1 MADRSR
7 RIELAAVVLPLLVL
21 AMSGFACAATFTVMN
36 TNDTGSGSLRDA
48 ITSANTTPTVVNN
61 INFNVSGTI
70 TLGSP
75 LPTIVNT
82 SPGSLTIDGSGHAI
96 TVDGANLYQ
105 IFNVNLGATL
115 NLQFLTLAHGVV
127 VANVEGVGQGG
138 AILNDG
144 GTLKVSNCT
153 FLDNQAIGSAV
164 SGSGTGA
171 PGRGGAIWDVGPLTV
186 TDCTF
191 SGNQATGGAGV
202 STGVGGGIGEGGAIF
217 NDGDMTVDGSTF
229 SDNHVSGGVG
239 DGAVGGNGKGGAIGY
254 EDGTATV
261 INSTFSANQAIG
273 GSGSSGG
280 DGVGGAIFSVPALT
294 VTNDTFSGNHATGT
308 GGGIDNEGP
317 LTVTN
322 STFSNN
328 SAAVGG
334 GGIDNEPL
342 GTTML
347 KSTILAT
354 EPGGNCG
361 GLITDAGYNISDD
374 VSCPLASGTS
384 VNGSTTLHLDPLGLQ
399 NHGGPTKTIALESN
413 SQAVDFIPVAA
424 CKDQSSPTP
433 LPLTTDQRGLPRP
446 DPDNPDF
453 CDAGAFELQTTPF
466 VIAPNSERL
475 QIARSNIPD
484 SDHINMA
491 FTFTENGFPACDAAD
506 DAFNGFFLVLE
517 SGTCAVHDHTSV
529 LFFLDSWVVHTVNH
543 QSYGTLFNAD
553 PPLTVSARMVEL
565 PTPAAPACGEWTL
578 NLEIAGIDSTPLGDG
593 PFSLILGNTDGD
605 TECFDITNAIV
616 GSQTPPPPHGVRRR
630 KRR

>member
-7 RIELAAVVLPLLVL
+7 RIALAAIALPLLFL
-21 AMSGFACAATFTVMN
+21 AMSRLASASPLTVTN
-36 TNDTGSGSLRDA
+36 TNDTGVGSLRAEILAASSGD
-48 ITSANTTPTVVNN
+48 T
-61 INFNVSGTI
+61 INFSVSGTI

-75 LPTIVNT
+75 LPAIAVD
-82 SPGSLTIDGSGHAI
+82 LTIDGIGRAI
-96 TVDGANLYQ
+96 TVDGANTFQ
-105 IFNVNLGATL
+105 IFTVNLGSTV
-115 NLQFLTLAHGVV
+115 NLQNLTIAHGN
-127 VANVEGVGQGG
+127 AQNILQGEHGGGVENKGTLTVTNCTFSHNTAGLGGG
-138 AILNDG
+138 AIDNV
-144 GTLKVSNCT
+144 GTLMVIS
-153 FLDNQAIGSAV
+153 S
-164 SGSGTGA
+164 
-171 PGRGGAIWDVGPLTV
+171 
-186 TDCTF
+186 TF
-191 SGNQATGGAGV
+191 SGNNAPNA
-202 STGVGGGIGEGGAIF
+202 GGIDNF
-217 NDGDMTVDGSTF
+217 DMAM
-229 SDNHVSGGVG
+229 VS
-239 DGAVGGNGKGGAIGY
+239 
-254 EDGTATV
+254 
-261 INSTFSANQAIG
+261 NSTFSGNIG
-273 GSGSSGG
+273 DNGGGMVNNGS
-280 DGVGGAIFSVPALT
+280 LT
-294 VTNDTFSGNHATGT
+294 VSSSTFSGNNALI
-308 GGGIDNEGP
+308 GGGIDNLAGT
-317 LTVTN
+317 LTITN
-322 STFSNN
+322 STFSENTATSIGGGIDNTGLLSVTNCTFSHN
-328 SAAVGG
+328 SAVGIGG

-517 SGTCAVHDHTSV
+517 SGTCAVHDHTSL

-565 PTPAAPACGEWTL
+565 PTPATPACGEWSL

-616 GSQTPPPPHGVRRR
+616 GSQTPPPPYGVRRR